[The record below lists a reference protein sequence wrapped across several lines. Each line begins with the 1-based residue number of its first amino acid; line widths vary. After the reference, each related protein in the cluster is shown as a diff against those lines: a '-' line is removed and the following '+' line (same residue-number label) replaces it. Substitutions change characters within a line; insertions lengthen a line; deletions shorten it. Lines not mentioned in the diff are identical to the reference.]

1 MAAVTLAT
9 TASADICAHVPSVY
23 TSFGCPDSSWG
34 WESDGRIAVGVEHG
48 VVVSKALWRWSRA
61 GFPEALPGFT
71 WPLIPSRSALSHFTR
86 GREVLQ
92 PYPTC
97 SPPAS
102 RPVFLTPDQTLASAP
117 ANLYLPPRDEV
128 RGRTALGVR
137 RPPSPVCVIIF
148 VKIVLSVVLPQP
160 PAPSLESSLS
170 VFQACLHLTW
180 LLRGLCPLF
189 PTSVVRPSQRRLGLS
204 SPPKALVHGGKE
216 RGLLSRKL
224 EPRVLG
230 KGTMHDLPWS
240 ALHQAEGPVFPDV
253 LPPPTQCAKWPP
265 VSPPPPAVRA
275 PPSPALSV
283 RPSSVP
289 SAVTALAKA
298 PLTLCSNNGV
308 PPNPVRCAS
317 LGF

>member
-160 PAPSLESSLS
+160 PRPQPRVQSVCLPGLPAPHLAASGSLPFVSNLGCQAQPAEAGTQQPAQSTCSWRERKGTSQQEVGAQGPGEGDHARPSL
-170 VFQACLHLTW
+170 
-180 LLRGLCPLF
+180 
-189 PTSVVRPSQRRLGLS
+189 VRP
-204 SPPKALVHGGKE
+204 PPG
-216 RGLLSRKL
+216 
-224 EPRVLG
+224 
-230 KGTMHDLPWS
+230 
-240 ALHQAEGPVFPDV
+240 
-253 LPPPTQCAKWPP
+253 
-265 VSPPPPAVRA
+265 
-275 PPSPALSV
+275 
-283 RPSSVP
+283 
-289 SAVTALAKA
+289 
-298 PLTLCSNNGV
+298 
-308 PPNPVRCAS
+308 
-317 LGF
+317 